1 MTELDNENNNTK
13 NNETEDVKPVK
24 LSKGAT
30 VAILIAGV
38 IIILII
44 GLTIRGCTLEKDT
57 NSSSNG
63 EVSKTTVS
71 IPTENS
77 QNMAETNLNNIE
89 NSTVYQEVGTTS
101 NENLNSSNADNNGE
115 KGNSLKETPEPNFG
129 EPLQTTGI
137 VVSKH
142 CYSYDGSYIY
152 SLTVSMLVGDIT
164 KTAQYFCPKNSYDAL
179 NSADAINITYQQDTK
194 GSVSISSISK

>member
-77 QNMAETNLNNIE
+77 QNMAETNLNNTE

-101 NENLNSSNADNNGE
+101 NENLNSSNADNNVE
-115 KGNSLKETPEPNFG
+115 KSNSLKETPEPNFG

-152 SLTVSMLVGDIT
+152 SLTISMLVGDIT

>member
-77 QNMAETNLNNIE
+77 QNMAETNLNNTE
-89 NSTVYQEVGTTS
+89 NSTVHQEVGTTS
-101 NENLNSSNADNNGE
+101 NENLNSSNADNNEE

>member
-77 QNMAETNLNNIE
+77 QNMAETNLNNTE

-115 KGNSLKETPEPNFG
+115 MGNSLKETPEPNFG

-194 GSVSISSISK
+194 GSGSISSISK